1 MGFRADELALLL
13 ELLAKPRAGEEA
25 AAAAS
30 KAAAAAASKPRLAS
44 RPKAVSAYKYGEIKI
59 EPKNIANYE
68 CKGIVAKW
76 DLFDAPEYEEV
87 LNLFASQYKSTTT
100 DAEGAALL
108 GEDGELEPQ
117 IRCRACATQ
126 DDCAGDE

>member
-1 MGFRADELALLL
+1 MGFRADELAQLL

-25 AAAAS
+25 AAAAT
-30 KAAAAAASKPRLAS
+30 KAAAAAASKPKLAS
-44 RPKAVSAYKYGEIKI
+44 RPKAVSSFKYGEIKI

-87 LNLFASQYKSTTT
+87 LNLL
-100 DAEGAALL
+100 ALL
-108 GEDGELEPQ
+108 VQKYKYLRRRHCDA
-117 IRCRACATQ
+117 R
-126 DDCAGDE
+126 